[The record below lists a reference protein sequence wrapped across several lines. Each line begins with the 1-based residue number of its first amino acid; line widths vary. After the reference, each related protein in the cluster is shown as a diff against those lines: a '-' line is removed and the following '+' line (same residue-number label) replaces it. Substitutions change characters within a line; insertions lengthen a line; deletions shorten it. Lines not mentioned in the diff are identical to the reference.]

1 MHANQVGKVLTVVSP
16 VTKISTVIA
25 VSRNVAVKMVLLVI
39 QFLELANVLLVGEDL
54 YVPSRAQMV
63 LMVSPVPTSAN
74 VKMEEHAITLL
85 GNVLAYQVGRVQS
98 VPIRVLLATLVEIAD
113 NVAPV
118 IMGLLV
124 TI

>member
-74 VKMEEHAITLL
+74 VKMEEHVITLQ

>member
-74 VKMEEHAITLL
+74 VKMEGHAITLL

-98 VPIRVLLATLVEIAD
+98 VPILVLLATLVEIAD

>member
-39 QFLELANVLLVGEDL
+39 QFLELANVLLVGKDL
-54 YVPSRAQMV
+54 YVPSRAQKV

-74 VKMEEHAITLL
+74 VKMEEHVITLQ

-98 VPIRVLLATLVEIAD
+98 VPILVLLATLVEIAD

>member
-39 QFLELANVLLVGEDL
+39 QFLELANVLLVGKDL
-54 YVPSRAQMV
+54 YVPSRAQKV

-74 VKMEEHAITLL
+74 VKMEEHVITLQ